1 MQARRNALRNHFRA
15 QDNTIQNN
23 AGFHIGLWLDKYL
36 EEQYIVGHYPAG
48 SEGERRAKSARSRHI
63 KAIEKPAIPEG
74 YKEAYDRWEKSV
86 SSEGYCAAKAK
97 VQGRMIVG
105 LGDKNPL
112 EFGITLQ
119 HTWGVPY
126 IPGSSLKGL
135 ASATA
140 ARLIADPDWQRSKP
154 HPADVTSED
163 HPKEKTD
170 IPKTSADLLFGDTEQ
185 MGGVIFHDA
194 WWIPDTGQA
203 EAGKVPLHLD
213 VMTVH
218 HPDYYQKDPENCPPP
233 SDTDSPN
240 PVSFLSAGGS
250 YLIAL
255 EGEEAWCQAAYELLK
270 IGLEELGIG
279 AKTHSGYG
287 RMKLDALID
296 NTPLTPQKWVEK
308 EFSKDTDLAKQAQ
321 YDKLLALQKSPP
333 SFPAE
338 LSELECKEALCAYFS
353 EGYQLVQARSQG
365 ESESNLA
372 ELKAELEALEQ
383 EKPSGKKDPKGLKNW
398 EKKVNKLKSQ
408 ITTIEHTE
416 KNAANR
422 SEEAKQLLMWLSTD

>member
-1 MQARRNALRNHFRA
+1 MKARRNVL
-15 QDNTIQNN
+15 QSVPKN

-36 EEQYIVGHYPAG
+36 EEQYIANEHTAG
-48 SEGERRAKSARSRHI
+48 SDVEKRAKSARSRHI
-63 KAIEKPAIPEG
+63 KEIEKPDIPEG
-74 YKEAYDRWEKSV
+74 YKEAFARWQESMEE
-86 SSEGYCAAKAK
+86 SGCYLAPAK

-140 ARLIADPDWQRSKP
+140 ARLIANEDWQRSKP
-154 HPADVTSED
+154 HPADAK
-163 HPKEKTD
+163 KEENPQEQKE
-170 IPKTSADLLFGDTEQ
+170 IPKTSADLLFGDTTL
-185 MGGVIFHDA
+185 MGSVIFHDA
-194 WWIPDTGQA
+194 WWIPDTGQT

-218 HPDYYQKDPENCPPP
+218 HPDYYQKPPETCPPP

-255 EGEEAWCQAAYELLK
+255 EGDQMWCNAAHQLLK

-287 RMKLDALID
+287 RLALQDLQD
-296 NTPLTPQKWVEK
+296 NTPLTPEKWAEK
-308 EFSKDTDLAKQAQ
+308 EFSEDKDLDKKAQ

-338 LSELECKEALCAYFS
+338 LSEAKCKEALCAYFS
-353 EGYQLVQARSQG
+353 EGYQLAQARASG
-365 ESESNLA
+365 ESESNLD
-372 ELKAELEALEQ
+372 ELKADLEALEQ

-398 EKKVNKLKSQ
+398 EKKVNKLRSQ
-408 ITTIEHTE
+408 IITIEHTE

-422 SEEAKQLLMWLSTD
+422 SEEAKQLLAWLSTR